1 MMAPA
6 PTPYFDQNGAS
17 MYLSNA
23 ARAAAMQTV
32 RLVSPA
38 PQMILNASGRNGRN
52 FFLILKVEN

>member
-1 MMAPA
+1 MLAAA

-17 MYLSNA
+17 MYLNNAAA

-38 PQMILNASGRNGRN
+38 PQMIMNASGK
-52 FFLILKVEN
+52 LKN